1 MPNGYITF
9 EQVQPPVGIPIVCL
23 FRMDDMAETKGLAYY
38 ANAMS
43 KAIRRDDG
51 EVYYHSDTNPGRGR
65 IRGRLIA
72 WKRCW
77 W

>member
-1 MPNGYITF
+1 MTNGYITF
-9 EQVQPPVGIPIVCL
+9 EQAQPPVGVPIVCL
-23 FRMDDMAETKGLAYY
+23 FRSANMPEPRLHHR

-43 KAIRRDDG
+43 KAIRRPDG
-51 EVYYHSDTNPGRGR
+51 KIHYHSDTNPGMGR
-65 IRGRLIA
+65 IRGRLMA

>member
-1 MPNGYITF
+1 MTNGYTTF
-9 EQVQPPVGIPIVCL
+9 DKAQPPIDLPIVCL
-23 FRMDDMAETKGLAYY
+23 FRSANMSGSCLHHR

-43 KAIRRDDG
+43 KAIRRSDG
-51 EVYYHSDTNPGRGR
+51 EIHCHADTNPGMGR
-65 IRGRLIA
+65 IRGRLMA

>member
-1 MPNGYITF
+1 MTNGYTTF
-9 EQVQPPVGIPIVCL
+9 DKAQPPIGLPIVCL
-23 FRMDDMAETKGLAYY
+23 FWSADMPESRMHHR

-43 KAIRRDDG
+43 KAIRRSDG
-51 EVYYHSDTNPGRGR
+51 EIYYHADTSPGMGR
-65 IRGRLIA
+65 IRGRLMG

>member
-1 MPNGYITF
+1 MTKGYITF
-9 EQVQPPVGIPIVCL
+9 EQAQPPIGIPIVCL
-23 FRMDDMAETKGLAYY
+23 FRSDDIPETKGLACY

-43 KAIRRDDG
+43 KAVRCSGG
-51 EVYYHSDTNPGRGR
+51 EIYYHSDTNPGMGK